1 MKRNPTNS
9 RIKILGFTI
18 VKPNLRADFNIQSL
32 NTQYQDTNQTTN
44 GGQLVQLG
52 NFTKTDGTTHKM
64 GDVNFN
70 FSPVF
75 SRYQDKMPVDA
86 KTRQL
91 PNLGGIGRV
100 RTLQES
106 AFNSPTLSTLLS
118 KYKNTTTK
126 QDQMTLL
133 PKLLKAW
140 AITDSNYQEYTG
152 MIGRAERINTPD
164 GGDLI

>member
-1 MKRNPTNS
+1 
-9 RIKILGFTI
+9 
-18 VKPNLRADFNIQSL
+18 
-32 NTQYQDTNQTTN
+32 
-44 GGQLVQLG
+44 
-52 NFTKTDGTTHKM
+52 M

-75 SRYQDKMPVDA
+75 SRYAEKIKVDA
-86 KTRQL
+86 RTRQL

-100 RTLQES
+100 RTLQKS

-133 PKLLKAW
+133 PELLKAW
-140 AITDSNYQEYTG
+140 AMTDSNYQEYIG
-152 MIGRAERINTPD
+152 MIGRAEQINTPD